1 MSSKVNVQLT
11 KTELMETKRSLM
23 SSIGLLETQIQFYIN
38 IGDGDIA
45 TGFQLRVEALR
56 SVYDSLESIEI

>member
-1 MSSKVNVQLT
+1 
-11 KTELMETKRSLM
+11 M